1 MFNSY
6 PQDTRVRWRFLR
18 ESWNVIGG
26 ESSSTGASGRA
37 ASEEEGRGPGRGW
50 GGGGGGSE
58 RGRQYGGA
66 CRGIVGDRQ
75 WQGWER
81 ACYDFL
87 GRIYGMER
95 KFYAI
100 FI

>member
-37 ASEEEGRGPGRGW
+37 ASEEEGRGPGRG
-50 GGGGGGSE
+50 GGRGGSE
-58 RGRQYGGA
+58 RGRQYGGV

-75 WQGWER
+75 
-81 ACYDFL
+81 
-87 GRIYGMER
+87 
-95 KFYAI
+95 
-100 FI
+100 